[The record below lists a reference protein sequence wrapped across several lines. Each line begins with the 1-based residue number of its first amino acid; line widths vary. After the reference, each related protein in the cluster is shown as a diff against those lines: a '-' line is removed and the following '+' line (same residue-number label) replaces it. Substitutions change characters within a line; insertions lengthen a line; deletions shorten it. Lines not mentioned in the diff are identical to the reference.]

1 VISSISLCV
10 LDIWVDDAMADV
22 ADAAYATQ
30 RYETAMLAGSVSL
43 ADCTCT
49 RRLWVSDGF
58 NTTDFL
64 CTAGNNEV
72 IFTSSSNQATVF
84 FTVASHKATPA
95 RGFWL
100 LYEGTYEW
108 KCIDL
113 KCVRKPTRSWFSLTH
128 HANKS
133 SRWAE

>member
-1 VISSISLCV
+1 MRATLSAVYSFVYWTI
-10 LDIWVDDAMADV
+10 DVDDAEADV
-22 ADAAYATQ
+22 ADAIITQ
-30 RYETAMLAGSVSL
+30 RYETAMLAGPVSL

-58 NTTDFL
+58 NTTEFL

-84 FTVASHKATPA
+84 FTVASHKAIPA

-100 LYEGTYEW
+100 LYEGTY
-108 KCIDL
+108 D
-113 KCVRKPTRSWFSLTH
+113 TRTTWLSSYTPWFKINLYSQNT
-128 HANKS
+128 AI
-133 SRWAE
+133 